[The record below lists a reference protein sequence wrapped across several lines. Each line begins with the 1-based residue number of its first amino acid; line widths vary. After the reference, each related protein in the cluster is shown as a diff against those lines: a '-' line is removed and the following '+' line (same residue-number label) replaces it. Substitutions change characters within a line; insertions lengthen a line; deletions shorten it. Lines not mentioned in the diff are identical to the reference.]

1 MKRLFSILAVAVIAF
16 AACTTDVTKDVTV
29 EVPQTLTV
37 SFEEDTRIQLMN
49 GKTVWTTGDLVS
61 VFYRSDANQQWK
73 CQGVTGDRS
82 GNLRRVSTPEATTK
96 LSKVV
101 AVYPYNKNYYINPE
115 TCNIEATLP
124 AEQTYIKDSYGL
136 DGNILVS
143 ASEFNQLYMR
153 NVLGWLKIQLKG
165 EGQVVKK
172 ITLKGN
178 NSEQVAGLI
187 YIDSS
192 DATAT
197 LAAEHSD
204 GGDDGV
210 GGTLVFEDTILTEV
224 ALNCTE
230 GVTLGSEA
238 TAFYIALPPQTFT
251 KGLTIEIACSDG
263 SVMTKSTENAIAI
276 ERNCIQPMA
285 VINVISWKDLS
296 TNGTANC
303 YIVSEKGHYSF
314 NATIIGNGQN
324 GIIAD
329 AGFHTSSVS
338 ILPKSVSLLW
348 DENSIVSDLHLN
360 DGKVYFT
367 ASSNRGNALIAVK
380 DSSDNII
387 WSWHIWATEKPK
399 DYLSYDGYSTID
411 RNIGAIS
418 ANYADKEATYGLY
431 FQWGRK
437 DPLRNPSTVVDTD
450 NTTGNITYTIE
461 HPTQLVG
468 GNFYNWQYSNKS
480 EYLWGYEYNTKT
492 IYDPCPVG
500 YKVPFPVTSSAA
512 YIYDSSRSGGRW
524 DGELW
529 YPFAGRLSYESGE
542 SGEDDERGIA
552 GFYYVNTYSNFTK
565 NDTYDQYFSASRV
578 LINNLQFKGYA
589 ESVRCIKE

>member
-1 MKRLFSILAVAVIAF
+1 M
-16 AACTTDVTKDVTV
+16 
-29 EVPQTLTV
+29 
-37 SFEEDTRIQLMN
+37 
-49 GKTVWTTGDLVS
+49 
-61 VFYRSDANQQWK
+61 
-73 CQGVTGDRS
+73 
-82 GNLRRVSTPEATTK
+82 
-96 LSKVV
+96 
-101 AVYPYNKNYYINPE
+101 
-115 TCNIEATLP
+115 
-124 AEQTYIKDSYGL
+124 
-136 DGNILVS
+136 
-143 ASEFNQLYMR
+143 
-153 NVLGWLKIQLKG
+153 
-165 EGQVVKK
+165 
-172 ITLKGN
+172 
-178 NSEQVAGLI
+178 
-187 YIDSS
+187 
-192 DATAT
+192 
-197 LAAEHSD
+197 
-204 GGDDGV
+204 
-210 GGTLVFEDTILTEV
+210 
-224 ALNCTE
+224 
-230 GVTLGSEA
+230 
-238 TAFYIALPPQTFT
+238 
-251 KGLTIEIACSDG
+251 
-263 SVMTKSTENAIAI
+263 
-276 ERNCIQPMA
+276 
-285 VINVISWKDLS
+285 
-296 TNGTANC
+296 
-303 YIVSEKGHYSF
+303 
-314 NATIIGNGQN
+314 
-324 GIIAD
+324 
-329 AGFHTSSVS
+329 
-338 ILPKSVSLLW
+338 SLLW

-418 ANYADKEATYGLY
+418 ANYAEEEATYGLY